1 MRVFPIGVALAI
13 AVAALSTQ
21 DAPPPPVDPINKP
34 FDDMLDID
42 VRDGLVDYNAPGV
55 KGA

>member
-21 DAPPPPVDPINKP
+21 DAPPPPVDPIHKP

-42 VRDGLVDYNAPGV
+42 VRDGLVDYNAPGR
-55 KGA
+55 